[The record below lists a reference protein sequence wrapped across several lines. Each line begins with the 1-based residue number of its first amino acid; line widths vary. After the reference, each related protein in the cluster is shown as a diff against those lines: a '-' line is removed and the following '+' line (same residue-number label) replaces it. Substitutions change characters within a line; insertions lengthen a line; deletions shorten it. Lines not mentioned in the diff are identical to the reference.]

1 MTAPYLSISRRIR
14 ETPFTR
20 RVEEAKVKS
29 YTVYNHILLPT
40 VFHTLEDDYHHL
52 KSQVQIWDVSCQR
65 QVEIRGPDANFLLRK
80 ITPRDFST
88 RPTNRCTYLPV
99 TDPNGRMLNDSV
111 LIQVREDCYWLSA
124 SDNDINLWISALA
137 IGANLDVTVKEAD
150 ICPIAIQG
158 PKSLSL
164 MEKVFG
170 VPIRDLNYFDV
181 EQFDFATTNLLVSR
195 TGYSGQLGYEIY
207 AKGSQLALAIWDTLF
222 ECGEHLNVRVGC
234 PNLIERIEAGLLSY
248 GNDMTQHNTPIECG
262 FGRMFTP
269 ATNFDYLGLSA
280 LNAEQ
285 QNGPRR
291 MIRYLSIDGPTVPI
305 CSQPWPVYIKDNQV
319 GHVSSAAYSPAAGTN
334 VAIGM
339 ITSDAW
345 HDGTVVQVKTPRG
358 RYEAKVFVCSQNKRN
373 TRKVNTC

>member
-1 MTAPYLSISRRIR
+1 M
-14 ETPFTR
+14 
-20 RVEEAKVKS
+20 
-29 YTVYNHILLPT
+29 
-40 VFHTLEDDYHHL
+40 
-52 KSQVQIWDVSCQR
+52 
-65 QVEIRGPDANFLLRK
+65 
-80 ITPRDFST
+80 
-88 RPTNRCTYLPV
+88 
-99 TDPNGRMLNDSV
+99 
-111 LIQVREDCYWLSA
+111 
-124 SDNDINLWISALA
+124 
-137 IGANLDVTVKEAD
+137 
-150 ICPIAIQG
+150 
-158 PKSLSL
+158 
-164 MEKVFG
+164 
-170 VPIRDLNYFDV
+170 
-181 EQFDFATTNLLVSR
+181 LVSR

-207 AKGSQLALAIWDTLF
+207 AKGSQLALTIWDTLF
-222 ECGEHLNVRVGC
+222 ECGAHLNVRVGC

-248 GNDMTQHNTPIECG
+248 GNDMTRKNTPIECG
-262 FGRMFTP
+262 FGWMCTP

-280 LNAEQ
+280 LHAEQ
-285 QNGPRR
+285 QNGPCR